1 MHALA
6 QPDEPAAHHHGLS
19 TITRDFVTRSQL
31 GFGEPRQA
39 RLGAQPR
46 IRHVTCGSGLNG
58 RSPRIVPV
66 GNARRARSLG
76 AVVVP
81 PPEKTTPPPPHRG
94 RVGNLVGRLALVAL
108 LLAVVAGGAWGLSV
122 FNRREVQA
130 TDPPFPVPF
139 QEVEPGSAAPD
150 SAGQVP
156 PQASVTGET
165 AAAEPLTAWA
175 VGLSAKI
182 DVPARALRA
191 YAIAD
196 LIMRSDQPSCR
207 ISWATL
213 AGIGRIE
220 SHHGTIGGLKLGED
234 GRPSKPI
241 IGIPLDGSPGVKA
254 IQDSDGGVLD
264 QDTTWDRAVGPM
276 QFIPTTW
283 ARYAVR
289 ANGDGNPPD
298 PQNIDD
304 AALAAAR
311 YLCSDG
317 RDLATGDGWWTA
329 VMAYNNSVEYGQ
341 NVYSGADAYA
351 RASQG

>member
-1 MHALA
+1 M
-6 QPDEPAAHHHGLS
+6 
-19 TITRDFVTRSQL
+19 
-31 GFGEPRQA
+31 
-39 RLGAQPR
+39 
-46 IRHVTCGSGLNG
+46 
-58 RSPRIVPV
+58 
-66 GNARRARSLG
+66 
-76 AVVVP
+76 VVP
-81 PPEKTTPPPPHRG
+81 PPPRTTPRPPARG

-108 LLAVVAGGAWGLSV
+108 LLAVVAGGAWALSV

-139 QEVEPGSAAPD
+139 QEVEPGVAAPG
-150 SAGQVP
+150 SAGEVP
-156 PQASVTGET
+156 PQAAPSQQT
-165 AAAEPLTAWA
+165 ASAEPLTAWA
-175 VGLSAKI
+175 VAVSEKTDI
-182 DVPARALRA
+182 PTRALRA

-196 LIMRSDQPSCR
+196 LVMQSSQPACR
-207 ISWATL
+207 VSWATL

-220 SHHGTIGGLKLGED
+220 SHHGTIGGLRLGED

-241 IGIPLDGSPGVKA
+241 VGIPLDGSPGVKA
-254 IQDSDGGVLD
+254 IADSDGGVLD
-264 QDTTWDRAVGPM
+264 GDKTWDRAVGPM

-283 ARYAVR
+283 ARYATR

-311 YLCSDG
+311 YLCSGG
-317 RDLATGDGWWTA
+317 RDLNTGEGWWAA